1 MGKYFSASS
10 PYEQL
15 QWILGSEQLPH
26 IEDETILKFVNVDDF
41 NKMNDLL
48 GDRHNQQVYIELGKF
63 LPMIVVCKKSIAFV
77 VLTLYFNQNIPS
89 FSLQS
94 TKSKIN
100 FSFLIPKTEKYLT
113 FLTPCFSVSKMS
125 KIADLDLD
133 HNGIIA
139 ALILYNPRTVFQS
152 QSKNRSKN
160 EFCDKKLVNITFD
173 TVAESCLRI
182 PEYSQ
187 VAEAICNH
195 DDFSDILN
203 LMRKIVQVSVCIVIE
218 KNYDS

>member
-1 MGKYFSASS
+1 
-10 PYEQL
+10 
-15 QWILGSEQLPH
+15 
-26 IEDETILKFVNVDDF
+26 
-41 NKMNDLL
+41 
-48 GDRHNQQVYIELGKF
+48 
-63 LPMIVVCKKSIAFV
+63 
-77 VLTLYFNQNIPS
+77 
-89 FSLQS
+89 
-94 TKSKIN
+94 
-100 FSFLIPKTEKYLT
+100 
-113 FLTPCFSVSKMS
+113 MS

-133 HNGIIA
+133 HIGIIA

-203 LMRKIVQVSVCIVIE
+203 LMRKIVQVSVCMVIE
-218 KNYDS
+218 KNIIVRTRLTLFSFADQRAIGHGNSIHSPGR